1 MSRDLLVEIG
11 TEELPPK
18 SLDSLRLAF
27 AEEMGKRLTDLNLN
41 FDDICS
47 YASPRRL
54 ALLVK
59 NLDEKQPDKDV
70 EVLGPPVA
78 NAFDAE
84 GNPNQAALGFAKRC
98 GCEVDELQKQ
108 DTEKGQRLAYIE
120 HQKGSDTSNL
130 IAPSVESSLRN
141 LPVARWMRWGS
152 SRTEFVRPLHWVLCL
167 FGEEILS
174 TPIFGLTPG
183 NATRGH
189 RFLASQE
196 LTIDRPDTYLSVLRE
211 EGKVLADSQERQ
223 TVIRSGVEKLAKELG
238 GIALIDDDLLAEVT
252 ALVEFP
258 EPMLGSFDDDFLS
271 VPPEAL
277 ISSMQGH
284 QKYFPVTDRT
294 GKLLARFIFVS
305 NISSPEPQKVI
316 EGNERVIRPRLADA
330 RFFFESDKGKSL
342 QEYRESLKTILYQKQ
357 LGSLFDKTQRIADLS
372 AHLAEKLGANVE
384 AARHAGEL
392 CKSDLASD
400 MVQEFDDLQGI
411 MGRYYALESG
421 ESAEIA
427 DAIQEHYLPRHAS
440 DNLPVSEVG
449 TCVALADRLDSLT
462 GIFGIGQSPTGSKDP
477 FALRRASLAMLR
489 MIIEKQL
496 HLPLRPLI
504 ERAASAHANLSLDT
518 AQTTTVVFNYS
529 MDRLPAIFQ
538 ERGIS
543 IEPVRSVLKLGLD
556 DVTDIVARVDA
567 VTQFMKLEASQ
578 ALASANK
585 RVSNLME
592 KSGDIENVALNPQ
605 LFEEAAETKLSAQID
620 RVAKEIDPL
629 LENKDYGGA
638 LIAMAALREPVDQ
651 VFDKVMIMAENLEVR
666 ANRLALLSKL
676 RALFLRVADISELPS
691 ESS

>member
-1 MSRDLLVEIG
+1 MARDLLIEIG

-27 AEEMGKRLTDLNLN
+27 AEEMGNRLTELRLGFGN
-41 FDDICS
+41 ICA

-54 ALLVK
+54 ALLIET
-59 NLDEKQPDKDV
+59 LDEKQPDKDV

-78 NAFDAE
+78 NAFDAA

-120 HQKGSDTSNL
+120 HQKGGDTSEL
-130 IAPSVESSLRN
+130 IAPAVESSLRA

-167 FGEEILS
+167 FGKEILP

-183 NATRGH
+183 NTTRGH

-196 LTIDRPDTYLSVLRE
+196 LTVTSPDAYLGMLRE
-211 EGKVLADSQERQ
+211 EGKVLADPQERQ
-223 TVIRSGVEKLAKELG
+223 ELIRTRVEKLARELG
-238 GIALIDDDLLAEVT
+238 GIALIDEDLLAEVT

-258 EPMLGSFDDDFLS
+258 EPMVGSFDDDFLS

-284 QKYFPVTDRT
+284 QKYFPVTDKA

-372 AHLAEKLGANVE
+372 AHLAERLDANIE
-384 AARHAGEL
+384 AAKRAGEL
-392 CKSDLASD
+392 CKCDLASD

-421 ESAEIA
+421 ESAEVA
-427 DAIQEHYLPRHAS
+427 EAIQEHYLPRHAT
-440 DNLPVSEVG
+440 DNLPVSDVG

-477 FALRRASLAMLR
+477 FALRRASLAILR
-489 MIIEKQL
+489 LIIEKQL
-496 HLPLRPLI
+496 RLPLRPLI
-504 ERAASAHANLSLDT
+504 ERAASAHANLSLNT
-518 AQTTTVVFNYS
+518 EQATTVVFNYF

-538 ERGIS
+538 ERGVS
-543 IEPVRSVLKLGLD
+543 IEPVRSVLKLELD
-556 DVTDIVARVDA
+556 DVTDIVARVEA

-592 KSGDIENVALNPQ
+592 KSGDAGKAELKPQ
-605 LFEEAAETKLSAQID
+605 LFEETAESELAAQID
-620 RVAKEIDPL
+620 RVAKEINPL

-638 LIAMAALREPVDQ
+638 LVAMATLREAVDQ
-651 VFDKVMIMAENLEVR
+651 VFDKVMIMAENPQVR
-666 ANRLALLSKL
+666 ANRLALLAKL
-676 RALFLRVADISELPS
+676 RAMFLRVADISELPS